1 MLFRSYSFADDNQ
14 VIDVAYT
21 RFTGINSFFGRRTKE
36 KTVSAKL
43 ICSFVLLSFCLKDLI
58 PAHASSGFTVMEK
71 IYGKILILEAIM
83 SVLYG
88 VDF

>member
-1 MLFRSYSFADDNQ
+1 LAEGQKKKQYLQ
-14 VIDVAYT
+14 
-21 RFTGINSFFGRRTKE
+21 
-36 KTVSAKL
+36 L